1 MVSAHLQDEGGN
13 GGMEVH
19 VVMSVDVV
27 EREARPLEGLKLGKD
42 FRFQLISYPGPE
54 KKVASSADKVR

>member
-1 MVSAHLQDEGGN
+1 
-13 GGMEVH
+13 MEVH